1 MATFNIQKGRWVF
14 NPDTICADGYKV
26 SIQAG
31 HGSPNGVSPAYC
43 RPRLAG
49 DGPFTHVELGFP
61 SQHDD
66 LIEEYREGA
75 EWDDDPQTDSVF
87 PWVPVEVVAELIA
100 KHGGVVDG
108 FTPHYLEGFTV
119 HELERNAECVD
130 GFVVPTHEYAEP
142 ETDCRVHGH
151 DPYVPPESR

>member
-1 MATFNIQKGRWVF
+1 MATFNIQRWRWVI
-14 NPDTICADGYKV
+14 NPHTICADGYKV

-31 HGSPNGVSPAYC
+31 HGSPGEESPAYC

-49 DGPFTHVELGFP
+49 YGPFTHVELGFP

-75 EWDDDPQTDSVF
+75 EWDDEPQTGSVF

-108 FTPHYLEGFTV
+108 FTPYYLEDFPA
-119 HELERNAECVD
+119 HELESTLKPFE
-130 GFVVPTHEYAEP
+130 EE
-142 ETDCRVHGH
+142 
-151 DPYVPPESR
+151 